1 MSLCTAI
8 FWHNT
13 SNDDTRRSWSS
24 WGVRIGIYN
33 PDERSEAAF
42 SALLSAYHSPNA
54 DPSTLR
60 DFFLKVKAGFSEM
73 RAGLKGA
80 WISKDLDIFIFRV
93 GQDFLVRVLDNS
105 FDYA

>member
-1 MSLCTAI
+1 M
-8 FWHNT
+8 
-13 SNDDTRRSWSS
+13 
-24 WGVRIGIYN
+24 RIGIYN

-60 DFFLKVKAGFSEM
+60 EFFLKVKTGFSEM
-73 RAGLKGA
+73 RAGLRGA
-80 WISKDLDIFIFRV
+80 AEWIPKDLDIVIFRV
-93 GQDFLVRVLDNS
+93 GQDYSVRVLDNS